1 MPTTADAGASLDSLE
16 RAREV
21 LQLGLDD
28 VAAIIGVN
36 RSTLHRWTKRES
48 TPRAMAWSKIAQLG
62 DLIHILPRVF
72 AGPDL
77 ARAWLTHS
85 HPESL
90 GGRFTPMDVMRA
102 GRIDKVLSLLQFL
115 ARGA

>member
-1 MPTTADAGASLDSLE
+1 MPITADPGASLDSIE
-16 RAREV
+16 RARE
-21 LQLGLDD
+21 LLHLELED

-48 TPRAMAWSKIAQLG
+48 TPRAIAWSRIAQLG
-62 DLIHILPRVF
+62 DLLDMLPRVF
-72 AGPDL
+72 SGPDL
-77 ARAWLTHS
+77 ARTWLTQS

-90 GGRFTPMDVMRA
+90 GGRYTPMDVLRA
-102 GRIDKVLSLLQFL
+102 GRIDRVLSLLHFL